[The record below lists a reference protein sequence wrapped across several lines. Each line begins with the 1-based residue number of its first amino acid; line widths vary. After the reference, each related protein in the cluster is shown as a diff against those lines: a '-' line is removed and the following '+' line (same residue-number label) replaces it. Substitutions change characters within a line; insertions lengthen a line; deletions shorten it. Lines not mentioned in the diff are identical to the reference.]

1 MIFLAKNPIFS
12 DRSKYIKVYYYNIRD
27 FQEY

>member
-1 MIFLAKNPIFS
+1 MISLVKNLIFS
-12 DRSKYIKVYYYNIRD
+12 DRLKYIRVYYYNIRD